1 MAQQF
6 IIQKDT
12 LEDIAFAVRKQ
23 ENSTEKIKVSEIAN
37 RIENLEGNGGE
48 EVVALTREEILAICK

>member
-6 IIQKDT
+6 IIQRDT
-12 LEDIAFAVRKQ
+12 LENIAFAVRKQ

-37 RIENLEGNGGE
+37 RIENLEGSV
-48 EVVALTREEILAICK
+48 EVAALTREEILAICK